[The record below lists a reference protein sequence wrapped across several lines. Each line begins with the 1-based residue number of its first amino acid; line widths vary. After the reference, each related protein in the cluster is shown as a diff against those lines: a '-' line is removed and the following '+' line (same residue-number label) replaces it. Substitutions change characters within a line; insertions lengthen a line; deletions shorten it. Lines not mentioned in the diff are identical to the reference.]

1 MSDASEP
8 ARDAPAPSANVVRVD
23 VAGKEIHLLGTA
35 HVSRKS
41 VDEVRRVI
49 EEIRPDSVA
58 VELDRMRY
66 EALAD
71 ESRLGQID
79 VRAVLAGGRAGL
91 FLSALLFAGFQK
103 RLGDRLGV
111 RPGAEML
118 AGVEAAERVGAEVVF
133 ADRDVQVTLTRCY
146 RSLGPLER
154 VQVLAVLVMLPFAS
168 GDIDEA
174 EIERLKQRETI
185 GDVMQTFAEQMP
197 SLKAP
202 LIDER
207 DQYLAASIE
216 RAPGRR
222 VVAVVGA
229 AHVPGV
235 ERRLGTA
242 IETSRLVETPAPPRS
257 RALRYLFPIL
267 GFSVVLGV
275 LSGRMSTDAALA
287 VGVRLVLPTAGAA
300 VALSLAAG
308 ANLVTALACVPLAP
322 LTLLFPFLGFGP
334 SLGRLEARLRPPTP
348 ADGVRARTDVLAPRS
363 ARKSRFLR
371 PLLVAVFASF
381 GRFAGAAVGLVWAA
395 IHAAR

>member
-1 MSDASEP
+1 MS
-8 ARDAPAPSANVVRVD
+8 DAPAPIRDVRAPNGVVRVD

-49 EEIRPDSVA
+49 EEIRPDAVA
-58 VELDRMRY
+58 VELDRARY

-71 ESRLGQID
+71 ESRLGRVD
-79 VRAVLAGGRAGL
+79 VNGILRAGRAGL

-118 AGVEAAERVGAEVVF
+118 AGVEAAERVGATVVF
-133 ADRDVQVTLTRCY
+133 ADRDVQITLTRCY
-146 RSLGPLER
+146 RSLGLLAK

-168 GDIDEA
+168 GDIDEE

-197 SLKAP
+197 ALKSP

-207 DQYLAASIE
+207 DQYLASSIE
-216 RAPGRR
+216 GSPGRR

-235 ERRLGTA
+235 EKRLGTA
-242 IETSRLVETPAPPRS
+242 IDTARLVEMPEPPR
-257 RALRYLFPIL
+257 RAAALGYVFPL
-267 GFSVVLGV
+267 LGV
-275 LSGRMSTDAALA
+275 IVALGVVSGHVSAEAALA
-287 VGVRLVLPTAGAA
+287 AGERWALSTASAALVLSLVAGAS
-300 VALSLAAG
+300 V
-308 ANLVTALACVPLAP
+308 VTALASAPLAP
-322 LTLLFPFLGFGP
+322 LSLLLPFFAFGP
-334 SLGRLEARLRPPTP
+334 TLGRLEARLKPPAP
-348 ADGVRARTDVLAPRS
+348 ADGVRARSDVLAPRS

-371 PLLVAVFASF
+371 PFLVAVFAAF
-381 GRFAGAAVGLVWAA
+381 GRNLGAVIGAIVAAV
-395 IHAAR
+395 HAAR